1 MRLERLTAGTLAQQL
16 PDTSNVKELALSGEI
31 NGADVTLLRSMCGCE
46 GSKDCLHA
54 PVLERLDLSGVRIV
68 PGGFAEDARAVTERD
83 EIGGYMFS
91 KAQTLKAIVLPKGLR
106 RVDGKAFFGA
116 RQLEEVRAADQLA
129 EIGEMAFMN
138 CVSLESVSLG
148 ASPLQIGRFA
158 FGSCRRLKRISLRA
172 ETPPEVDPTA
182 FSGLSAPDCQVLVTV
197 GSLPAYREDSA
208 WQAFNLVTKDKPVS
222 AKPAAEK
229 PVAEK
234 PVAPAEPEVPVTPKT
249 PEIAD
254 IRKKELAAL
263 VSSVEQHS
271 IKKETRPDAW
281 VETISVQDR
290 YSIQNGGSVALLF
303 SCVTKFLEGIPVRV
317 EARLYHSDGS
327 PLKDMNN
334 DCCLSGGQVGVWT
347 ELNPKFVQSRFSQIV
362 LTLPYTEF
370 HLGGHPEKLEWRI
383 SFFAKGKQVGEEKSY
398 PYSWTGP
405 SCIRISSFH
414 LESGLGSAG
423 AYLDGLVSFKAN
435 NCAGKNGR
443 CVLFLFHENG
453 KPVQDRNGS
462 YCTIDG
468 QVCSSAVF
476 SPKYA
481 SSQFS
486 DFRMRLPL
494 SEFHLDGVKT
504 RLKLLVQIFVED
516 VPLATTDPVIIKWN
530 L

>member
-46 GSKDCLHA
+46 GCKACPHP

-91 KAQTLKAIVLPKGLR
+91 KAQTLKTIVLPKGLR

-116 RQLEEVRAADQLA
+116 RQLVEVRAADQLA
-129 EIGEMAFMN
+129 EIGDMAFMN
-138 CVSLESVSLG
+138 CVSMESLSLG
-148 ASPLQIGRFA
+148 ASSLRIGRFA
-158 FGSCRRLKRISLRA
+158 FGGCRRLKRISLRA

-182 FSGLSAPDCQVLVTV
+182 FSGLSAPDCQVLVSV
-197 GSLPAYREDSA
+197 GSLPVYREDSE
-208 WQAFNLVTKDKPVS
+208 WRAFDLVTKDKVVS
-222 AKPAAEK
+222 AE
-229 PVAEK
+229 PVVKK
-234 PVAPAEPEVPVTPKT
+234 PVAPKAPETDYV
-249 PEIAD
+249 
-254 IRKKELAAL
+254 RKEVLASL
-263 VSSVEQHS
+263 VSSLEQHS
-271 IKKETRPDAW
+271 KKKERQPDVW
-281 VETISVQDR
+281 VETLSVQDR
-290 YSIQNGGSVALLF
+290 YSIQNGGSVALLL
-303 SCVTKFLEGIPVRV
+303 SCVTRFLEGIPVRV

-334 DCCLSGGQVGVWT
+334 DYGLSGGQVGVWT
-347 ELNPKFVQSRFSQIV
+347 ELTPKFTQSRFSQIV
-362 LTLPYTEF
+362 LALPYTEF
-370 HLGGHPEKLEWRI
+370 HLGGNPEMLEWRI
-383 SFFAKGKQVGEEKSY
+383 SFFAQGKQVGEEKRHPY
-398 PYSWTGP
+398 PWTGP
-405 SCIRISSFH
+405 SCIRISSFR

-423 AYLDGLVSFKAN
+423 SYLDGIVSFKAN
-435 NCAGKNGR
+435 NCAEKNGR

-468 QVCSSAVF
+468 QVCSSATF

-516 VPLATTDPVIIKWN
+516 VPLATTDPIVIKWN

>member
-1 MRLERLTAGTLAQQL
+1 MRLENLTAGTLAQRC
-16 PDTSNVKELALSGEI
+16 PDTSQVKDLVLSGEI
-31 NGADVTLLRSMCGCE
+31 NGADVTFLRSICGCE
-46 GSKDCLHA
+46 GSKDCLHP
-54 PVLERLDLSGVRIV
+54 PVLESLDLSGVRIV
-68 PGGFAEDARAVTERD
+68 PGGFAEDARAVTESD

-91 KAQTLKAIVLPKGLR
+91 KAQTLKTIVLPKGLR

-116 RQLEEVRAADQLA
+116 RQLVEVRAADQLA
-129 EIGEMAFMN
+129 EIGDMAFMN
-138 CVSLESVSLG
+138 CVSLESLSLG
-148 ASPLQIGRFA
+148 ASPLRIGRFA
-158 FGSCRRLKRISLRA
+158 FGGCRRLNRIFLSA
-172 ETPPEVDPTA
+172 ETPPELDSTS
-182 FSGLSAPDCQVLVTV
+182 FSGVSASGCQVLVAV
-197 GSLPAYREDSA
+197 SALDAYRDDSA
-208 WQAFNLVTKDKPVS
+208 WRAFDLVTKDKVDAS
-222 AKPAAEK
+222 RH
-229 PVAEK
+229 VAEK
-234 PVAPAEPEVPVTPKT
+234 SRAPMASPSVEAERR
-249 PEIAD
+249 
-254 IRKKELAAL
+254 RKQELATL
-263 VSSVEQHS
+263 VSALEQHS
-271 IKKETRPDAW
+271 KKKERQPDVW
-281 VETISVQDR
+281 VETLSVQDR
-290 YSIQNGGSVALLF
+290 YSIQNGGSVALLL

-334 DCCLSGGQVGVWT
+334 DYGLSGGQVGVWT
-347 ELNPKFVQSRFSQIV
+347 ELTPKFTQSRFSQIV
-362 LTLPYTEF
+362 LALPYTEF
-370 HLGGHPEKLEWRI
+370 HLGGNPEMLEWRI
-383 SFFAKGKQVGEEKSY
+383 SFFAQGKQVGEEKRHPY
-398 PYSWTGP
+398 PWTGP
-405 SCIRISSFH
+405 SCIRISSFR

-423 AYLDGLVSFKAN
+423 AYLDGVVSFKAN

-468 QVCSSAVF
+468 QVCSSATF

-516 VPLATTDPVIIKWN
+516 VPLATTDPIVIKWN